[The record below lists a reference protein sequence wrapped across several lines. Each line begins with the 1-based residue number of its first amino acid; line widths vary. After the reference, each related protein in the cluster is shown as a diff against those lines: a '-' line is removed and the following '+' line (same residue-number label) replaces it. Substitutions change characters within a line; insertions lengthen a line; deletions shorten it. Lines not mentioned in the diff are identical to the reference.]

1 MTGYQKVSRRIFKSG
16 DLNIVPPMFDRWTDD
31 NSLFF
36 KISFPG
42 EYMRYIVP
50 KGFIAI
56 DGTSLTVCDVNLEEN
71 WFTLM
76 LVEYTQKKIIL
87 PSKSVGG
94 TVNVEV
100 DVLGKYSEQAWDMFM
115 PKIEALEQKVRELEQ
130 KVEEL
135 ESSNTTGGKSS
146 AVLANLGNE
155 VGLKSSPETWDRS
168 KQAFSNG
175 DVTNPDS
182 TQSRGDGGTTAWVW
196 SKQTFYDTNY

>member
-1 MTGYQKVSRRIFKSG
+1 
-16 DLNIVPPMFDRWTDD
+16 MFDARWTDD

-36 KISFPG
+36 KISFPQ

-76 LVEYTQKKIIL
+76 LVEYTQSKIIL

-100 DVLGKYSEQAWDMFM
+100 DVLGKYSEQAWGMFM
-115 PKIEALEQKVRELEQ
+115 PKMEALEQRVKELEQ

-135 ESSNTTGGKSS
+135 DSSNAKGRESGG
-146 AVLANLGNE
+146 AVPANIGNE

-168 KQAFSNG
+168 KQSFSDG
-175 DVTNPDS
+175 VVTNPDCS
-182 TQSRGDGGTTAWVW
+182 QPRGDGGSTAWVR
-196 SKQTFYDTNY
+196 SKQTFYETNY